1 MIALILIAALAG
13 CPGSPWGSLN
23 VVKVT
28 KHRAAKCICT
38 DTGVCVCVNGEC
50 KCSDCPTK
58 SPSTPI
64 PARIAGAVG
73 RVATC
78 SNGSCQPQATSFRT
92 FDEPVQYSSPCANG
106 QCGRRGLFGRRR

>member
-1 MIALILIAALAG
+1 MLVLILALVA
-13 CPGSPWGSLN
+13 GSPKAPWGN
-23 VVKVT
+23 GCTYIVK
-28 KHRAAKCICT
+28 HSKCICT
-38 DTGVCVCVNGEC
+38 DTGECVCVNGEC

-64 PARIAGAVG
+64 PARISGAVG

-78 SNGSCQPQATSFRT
+78 SNGSCQPQATSVRT
-92 FDEPVQYSSPCANG
+92 FDEPVQYASPCANG